1 MQERRDVIK
10 NKKAILQG
18 YIDMASI
25 KNVEKITVSDVI
37 KKANVSRATFYAHYK
52 DINTLKETFETDFV
66 KILLNQMSESIKS
79 LFKDP
84 SQSVYSIF
92 NVFDKN
98 KKMICA
104 LSGNGSSES
113 FFLLFKEAFSKE
125 ITSQIHPVEKA
136 IGEVSANTISSI
148 IIDNC
153 RDIVLTKKK
162 RISNEARATIVS
174 RFIPKKIG

>member
-1 MQERRDVIK
+1 MAERRDVIK

-18 YIDMASI
+18 YIDMTSI
-25 KNVEKITVSDVI
+25 KNVDKITVSDVI
-37 KKANVSRATFYAHYK
+37 KQANVSRATFYAHYK
-52 DINTLKETFETDFV
+52 DVNTLKETFETDFV
-66 KILLNQMSESIKS
+66 SILLNQMDESIEK

-104 LSGNGSSES
+104 LSGNGTSES
-113 FFLLFKEAFSKE
+113 FFLLMKEAFSKE
-125 ITSQIHPVEKA
+125 LSKQINPADKSV
-136 IGEVSANTISSI
+136 GEVTTSTISSI

-153 RDIVLTKKK
+153 RDIVLSKKK
-162 RISNEARATIVS
+162 KISNEARATVVS
-174 RFIPKKIG
+174 RFIPKKIQ

>member
-1 MQERRDVIK
+1 MAERRDVIK

-18 YIDMASI
+18 YIDMTSI
-25 KNVEKITVSDVI
+25 KNVDKITVSDVI
-37 KKANVSRATFYAHYK
+37 KQANVSRATFYAHYK
-52 DINTLKETFETDFV
+52 DVNTLKETFENDFV
-66 KILLNQMSESIKS
+66 SILLNQMDESTEK

-104 LSGNGSSES
+104 LSGNGTSES
-113 FFLLFKEAFSKE
+113 FFLLMKEAFSKE
-125 ITSQIHPVEKA
+125 LSKQIRPADQSV
-136 IGEVSANTISSI
+136 GEVTTSTISSI

-153 RDIVLTKKK
+153 RDIVLSKKK
-162 RISNEARATIVS
+162 KISNEARATVVS
-174 RFIPKKIG
+174 RFIPIKIQ